1 MRNIITLAL
10 TLSSIITF
18 AQVKK
23 ANVSYYNTLP
33 NISIR
38 ALEVMN
44 DSTVWF
50 AANNG
55 VWGYTENAGK
65 SWKIDSIKFEN
76 KFPQFRSIA
85 VLDANTV
92 LLLSIES
99 PALLYKTND
108 KGKHWTLV
116 YTNTNKDIFFDCMK
130 FKDANVGYAI
140 ADPIEGCIPIIKTTD
155 GGNTWN
161 EIPCNAKSKS
171 FKNEGFFASSNSN
184 ITFVADQLYI
194 ATGGIQSRI
203 LRYTPSENK
212 YQIIAAPLLQGEKMG
227 GVFSINFH
235 NKKTGVVVGGNYDK
249 QDSLIASIAFTSN
262 SGETWTRIKTP
273 RPYFGACVAFKS
285 KNKVYVTSHVGTM
298 KCDLKKKTAIEIT
311 DQNGQALKFHTLRM
325 SPSKKT
331 IWMAGSGGRIAKMT
345 KLND

>member
-1 MRNIITLAL
+1 MRKLITLAL
-10 TLSSIITF
+10 TFSSIITF

-23 ANVSYYNTLP
+23 ANVSYFNTLP

-38 ALEVMN
+38 ALEIVN

-65 SWKIDSIKFEN
+65 SWKIDSIKYEN
-76 KFPQFRSIA
+76 KLPQFRSIA
-85 VLDANTV
+85 VIDLNTV

-99 PALLYKTND
+99 PALLYKTID
-108 KGKHWTLV
+108 KGKHWNLV

-130 FKDANVGYAI
+130 FKDAKIGYAI
-140 ADPIEGCIPIIKTTD
+140 ADPIDGCIPIIKTTD
-155 GGNTWN
+155 AGNTWN
-161 EIPCNAKSKS
+161 EISCDAKSKS

-184 ITFVADQLYI
+184 LTFVGDYIYI
-194 ATGGIQSRI
+194 ATGGIQSRV

-212 YQIIAAPLLQGEKMG
+212 YQIVAAPLLQGEKMG
-227 GVFSINFH
+227 GIFSINFH

-262 SGETWTRIKTP
+262 SGKTWNTIKTP

-285 KNKVYVTSHVGTM
+285 KNKIYVTSHVGTM
-298 KCDLKKKTAIEIT
+298 ICNLKKNTAKEIT
-311 DQNGQALKFHTLRM
+311 DQNGKALKFHTLRI

-331 IWMAGSGGRIAKMT
+331 IWMAGSGGRIALINKAS
-345 KLND
+345 D

>member
-1 MRNIITLAL
+1 MKKSITIILL
-10 TLSSIITF
+10 FLSFLTF
-18 AQVKK
+18 AKEK
-23 ANVSYYNTLP
+23 AIFVTYFNTLP

-38 ALEVMN
+38 ALEVLN

-76 KFPQFRSIA
+76 KLPQFRSIA

-99 PALLYKTND
+99 PALLYKTSD
-108 KGKHWTLV
+108 KGKHWNLV
-116 YTNTNKDIFFDCMK
+116 YSNVRKEIFFDCMK
-130 FKDANVGYAI
+130 FKDANIGYAI
-140 ADPIEGCIPIIKTTD
+140 ADPIDGCIPILKTTD
-155 GGNTWN
+155 AGNTWN
-161 EIPCNAKSKS
+161 EIPCDAKSKS

-184 ITFVADQLYI
+184 ITFVGDQLYI
-194 ATGGIQSRI
+194 ATGGIQSRV

-212 YQIIAAPLLQGEKMG
+212 YQIVAAPLLQGEKMG
-227 GVFSINFH
+227 GIFSINFQ

-262 SGETWTRIKTP
+262 SGKTWTRIKTP
-273 RPYFGACVAFKS
+273 RPYFGACVVFKS
-285 KNKVYVTSHVGTM
+285 KNKIYITSHVGTM
-298 KCDLKKKTAIEIT
+298 KCDLKKKTAKEIT
-311 DQNGQALKFHTLRM
+311 DQNGQPLKFHTLKI